1 MWNGLAQ
8 TEKRK
13 NKQDDDDK
21 PHDINYSIHDDSP
34 PAWTNG
40 HAIIHSHNSSAVPKF
55 LPVCRTGA
63 LVVACC
69 TAPIRQSV
77 N

>member
-13 NKQDDDDK
+13 NKQDE
-21 PHDINYSIHDDSP
+21 NYSIHDDSP

-69 TAPIRQSV
+69 TALIRQSV